1 MYVLIFKHDKD
12 GKANLIKSRIV
23 VLGNFEDKLFEK
35 SQRYA
40 PVLKYSSLRL
50 LTTKCVVDKRILQQ
64 GDCKHAFYYAN
75 LPDDKNY
82 GNQTSSWRPSIQQ

>member
-50 LTTKCVVDKRILQQ
+50 LTAKCVGDKRFLQQ
-64 GDCKHAFYYAN
+64 GDCKNVFCNAN
-75 LPDDKNY
+75 LPDDE
-82 GNQTSSWRPSIQQ
+82 